1 MKKLSVRVGEYKG
14 QDGNMKGRYVNVG
27 VLMTKQD
34 GKEYIL
40 LDPSISLAGLMTLQ
54 NAEAMKKGEPLR
66 DRIMTGLFEEDQNNQ
81 GSQQQQAGYQQ
92 HQQGGHQQQSQQQ
105 QSHQQQPQNAQDQ
118 QNYGGHRG

>member
-1 MKKLSVRVGEYKG
+1 MKKLSVRVGEYQG

-66 DRIMTGLFEEDQNNQ
+66 DRIMTGLFEEEQNNQ
-81 GSQQQQAGYQQ
+81 GA
-92 HQQGGHQQQSQQQ
+92 QQSQQQ
-105 QSHQQQPQNAQDQ
+105 GGYQQQQQGGGQQGYQPTSQQQQQHPQDQ